1 MEAKIGYTNRAASGG
16 LDRYVKHWAGKGR
29 EICRDSALR
38 SAFVRLG
45 QTFTNYSSKSK
56 AERGKRVKRALDLVG
71 AVKEGARAMGE
82 EARASEDT
90 RGIGDA
96 TGERLPDWLK
106 TPVQYVKGVGPK
118 RAQILA
124 RIGIETLSDL
134 LYYFPRRYEDRS
146 HLKPISQVQMG
157 TVETI
162 KGEVL
167 TSGIQKPR
175 RQLEILKV
183 AVGDGTGVIYG
194 VWFNQSYLKKSFPQG
209 ATIILSGRVDRLR
222 ELRIVNPAYEI
233 LTGNEEDLIHTGRI
247 VPIYSL
253 TEKLTQRWLR
263 SMVKKAVSEYAGQLP
278 DMLSPQ
284 IQRRYSLINLPG
296 AIGSIHFPQSEED
309 KEKARRRLVFD
320 EFFLLQLGLA
330 LSKRRKTADKGI
342 KHRAKGELFQK
353 AKEYLPFQLTSAQEK
368 VIEEVRADMEREV
381 PMNRLLQGD
390 VGSGKTVVAISAL
403 LRAVEGGFQA
413 ALMVPTEIL
422 AGQHFLTLQR
432 WLLPLGL
439 KVTLLIRSI
448 GPKMKAQAGEEI
460 ESGQADIIVGTHAL
474 IQERVK
480 FPKLGLI
487 VIDEQHRFGVRQRA
501 TLRRKG
507 LKPDVLVMT
516 ATPIPRTLALTVYG
530 DLDISTIDELPPGRR
545 PVATYWAEE
554 RNRRGVYK
562 FIEEQVKEGRQ
573 AYIVCPLIDS
583 ERGEKLEVKAATQMA
598 EHFRKSIFPHLRIG
612 LLHGRMKGEEKER
625 VMQSFNYKRI
635 DILVSTTVI
644 EVGIDVPNAS
654 IMLIE
659 EADRFGLAQLHQL
672 RGRVGRGD
680 YQSYCIMIGRAAS
693 EEARRRLQVMTET
706 TDGFRIAEE
715 DLELRGP
722 GEFFGTKQSG
732 FPELRIGNIVSDMK
746 LMELARQEAL
756 SLMKGDPRL
765 EKCEHRL
772 IKHNLIN
779 RFKGK
784 LALISTG

>member
-1 MEAKIGYTNRAASGG
+1 M
-16 LDRYVKHWAGKGR
+16 
-29 EICRDSALR
+29 
-38 SAFVRLG
+38 
-45 QTFTNYSSKSK
+45 
-56 AERGKRVKRALDLVG
+56 
-71 AVKEGARAMGE
+71 
-82 EARASEDT
+82 
-90 RGIGDA
+90 
-96 TGERLPDWLK
+96 
-106 TPVQYVKGVGPK
+106 KGVGPK
-118 RAQILA
+118 RAQVLS

-146 HLKPISQVQMG
+146 HLKPISQVQTG

-167 TSGIQKPR
+167 TSGVEKR
-175 RQLEILKV
+175 RRRLEILKV
-183 AVGDGTGVIYG
+183 AVDDGTGIIYA
-194 VWFNQSYLKKSFPQG
+194 VWFNQSYLKKSFPVG
-209 ATIILSGRVDRLR
+209 AAVVLSGRVDRFR
-222 ELRIVNPAYEI
+222 ELQLINPAYEV
-233 LTGNEEDLIHTGRI
+233 LAGDEEDLIHTGRI

-253 TEKLTQRWLR
+253 TERLTQRWLR
-263 SMVKKAVSEYAGQLP
+263 SLIKKAVSEYAGQFP
-278 DMLSPQ
+278 DMLSSQ
-284 IQRRYSLINLPG
+284 LKKQYSLINLSS
-296 AIGSIHFPQSEED
+296 AISSIHFPESEED
-309 KEKARRRLVFD
+309 KEGARRRLVFD
-320 EFFLLQLGLA
+320 EFLLLQLGLA
-330 LSKRRKTADKGI
+330 LSKRRKTAGRGI
-342 KHRAKGELFQK
+342 RHRAKGELFQK
-353 AKEYLPFQLTSAQEK
+353 VKEYLPFLLTSAQEK
-368 VIEEVRADMEREV
+368 VIEEVRADMEREA

-432 WLLPLGL
+432 WLLPPGI
-439 KVTLLIRSI
+439 KVTLLIRST
-448 GPKMKAQAGEEI
+448 GPKMKAQAKEEI
-460 ESGQADIIVGTHAL
+460 ESGQSDIIVGTHAL
-474 IQERVK
+474 IQEKVK
-480 FPKLGLI
+480 FSKLGLI
-487 VIDEQHRFGVRQRA
+487 IIDEQHRFGVRQRA

-507 LKPDVLVMT
+507 LQPDVLVMT

-554 RNRRGVYK
+554 RNRSGVYK
-562 FIEEQVKEGRQ
+562 FIEEQIKEGRQ

-598 EHFRKSIFPHLRIG
+598 EHFRKSVFPHLRIG

-625 VMQSFNYKRI
+625 VMQSFNAREI

-680 YQSYCIMIGRAAS
+680 YQSYCIMIGKAAS

-706 TDGFRIAEE
+706 TDGFRVAEE

-746 LMELARQEAL
+746 LMEVARQEAL
-756 SLMKGDPRL
+756 SLVKDDPRL
-765 EKCEHRL
+765 EKSGHRL
-772 IKHNLIN
+772 IKQNLID

-784 LALISTG
+784 LDLIATG